1 MINTTKYIVHLKQ
14 SKKLRREKNKKIVTF
29 CRLQL
34 NNIQRTL
41 RLQDLEKEEK
51 KNIFIDAVGP
61 NEEMVVDEKITIED
75 WYVDNEFNNE
85 KVKISDDIKLYI
97 DNLIRK
103 TIENKKVPNETF
115 EKVTDPIKQADEKQ
129 PPPPY
134 ETAVTLDDILKALR
148 QSTISH
154 INY

>member
-1 MINTTKYIVHLKQ
+1 MYTRLINTTKYIVRLKQ
-14 SKKLRREKNKKIVTF
+14 SKKLRREKNKKKITF

-51 KNIFIDAVGP
+51 KNIFIDAVGA

-75 WYVDNEFNNE
+75 WYVDYEFNTE

-97 DNLIRK
+97 DNLNQ
-103 TIENKKVPNETF
+103 ENN
-115 EKVTDPIKQADEKQ
+115 
-129 PPPPY
+129 
-134 ETAVTLDDILKALR
+134 
-148 QSTISH
+148 
-154 INY
+154 

>member
-1 MINTTKYIVHLKQ
+1 MINTTKYIVRLKQ
-14 SKKLRREKNKKIVTF
+14 SKKLRREKNKKIVTL

-41 RLQDLEKEEK
+41 RLSDLEKEEK
-51 KNIFIDAVGP
+51 KNIFI
-61 NEEMVVDEKITIED
+61 VD
-75 WYVDNEFNNE
+75 YEFNNE
-85 KVKISDDIKLYI
+85 KVKISGDIKLYI

-103 TIENKKVPNETF
+103 TIENKKVPNEPL

-148 QSTISH
+148 QPTISH